1 MTIGNVAFEHII
13 DLPGLTANADLSDAA
28 THPGQYCFVSMAAD
42 KKVGLCADDG
52 RAVGVLLN
60 KPTSGAACA
69 IAGPGSICKCYA
81 LGTITYGQKLTV
93 DGNGTGHVV
102 ATSESDDPVVA
113 TCLQG
118 ASSGDL
124 ALIRVEDGLTLN
136 STP

>member
-1 MTIGNVAFEHII
+1 VTIGQVAFEHII

-28 THPGQYCFVSMAAD
+28 THPGQYCFVAMAAD
-42 KKVGLCADDG
+42 KKVGLCGDDG
-52 RAVGVLLN
+52 KAVGVLLN
-60 KPTSGAACA
+60 KPTSGGACA
-69 IAGPGSICKCYA
+69 IAGPGSICKAYA
-81 LGTITYGQKLTV
+81 YGTITYGQKLTTSAY
-93 DGNGTGHVV
+93 GMVV